1 MRHNLL
7 KGQWNLLG
15 EVKSDKPNEIEA
27 LAYVPTDSPWFVGHF
42 PGEPILPGIAL
53 IHMAE
58 QAIIRHTEKRSEQ
71 VKLSALRR
79 VRFTQPVKPGE
90 NLSLNISGEELG
102 NETLFSFKVANSEN
116 IVCSGLIIAQK
127 IKKDKKV

>member
-1 MRHNLL
+1 L
-7 KGQWNLLG
+7 KGKWNLLG

-27 LAYVPTDSPWFVGHF
+27 LAHVPADSPWFVGHF

-58 QAIIRHTEKRSEQ
+58 QAIIRHTEKRNEQ
-71 VKLSALRR
+71 VKLSTLRR
-79 VRFTQPVKPGE
+79 VRFTQPVRPGE
-90 NLSLNISGEELG
+90 TLSLNISSEEVSE
-102 NETLFSFKVANSEN
+102 ETLFSFKVANSEN

>member
-1 MRHNLL
+1 L

-79 VRFTQPVKPGE
+79 VRFTQPVRPGE
-90 NLSLNISGEELG
+90 TLSLNIFGEEVS
-102 NETLFSFKVANSEN
+102 EEILFSFKVANKEN

-127 IKKDKKV
+127 IKKDKKM

>member
-1 MRHNLL
+1 M

-79 VRFTQPVKPGE
+79 VRFTQPVRPGE
-90 NLSLNISGEELG
+90 TLSLNIFGEEVS
-102 NETLFSFKVANSEN
+102 EEILFSFKVANKEN

-127 IKKDKKV
+127 IKKDKKM

>member
-1 MRHNLL
+1 M

-27 LAYVPTDSPWFVGHF
+27 LAHVPTDSPWFVGHF
-42 PGEPILPGIAL
+42 PGAPILPGIAL

-71 VKLSALRR
+71 VKLSTLRR
-79 VRFTQPVKPGE
+79 VRFTQPVRPGE
-90 NLSLNISGEELG
+90 TLSLNISSEEMS
-102 NETLFSFKVANSEN
+102 EEILFSFKIANSEN

>member
-1 MRHNLL
+1 L

-27 LAYVPTDSPWFVGHF
+27 LVYVPADSSWFIGHF

-58 QAIIRHTEKRSEQ
+58 QAIIRHTEKRGEQ
-71 VKLSALRR
+71 VKLLMLRR
-79 VRFTQPVKPGE
+79 VRFTQPVRPGE
-90 NLSLNISGEELG
+90 TLSLNISSEEV
-102 NETLFSFKVANSEN
+102 NEEILFSFKVANKEN

-127 IKKDKKV
+127 IKKDKKI

>member
-1 MRHNLL
+1 M
-7 KGQWNLLG
+7 KGKWNLLG

-27 LAYVPTDSPWFVGHF
+27 LAYVSADSSWFIGHF

-71 VKLSALRR
+71 VKLLMLRR
-79 VRFTQPVKPGE
+79 VRFTQPVRPGE
-90 NLSLNISGEELG
+90 TLSLNISSEEV
-102 NETLFSFKVANSEN
+102 NEEILFSFKVANKEN

-127 IKKDKKV
+127 IKKDKKI

>member
-1 MRHNLL
+1 M
-7 KGQWNLLG
+7 KGRWNLIG

-71 VKLSALRR
+71 VKFSALRR
-79 VRFTQPVKPGE
+79 VRFTQPVRPGE
-90 NLSLNISGEELG
+90 TLSLSISGEEVG
-102 NETLFSFKVANSEN
+102 EETLFSFKVANKEN